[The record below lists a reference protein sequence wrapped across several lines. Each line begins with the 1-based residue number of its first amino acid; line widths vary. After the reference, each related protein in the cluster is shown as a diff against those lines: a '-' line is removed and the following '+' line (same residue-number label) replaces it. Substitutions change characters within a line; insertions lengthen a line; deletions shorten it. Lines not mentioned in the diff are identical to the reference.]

1 MDKLNLKFYSID
13 EKFDRLSRKI
23 ETINEKL
30 SKIDNKRES
39 IMTDIELKTRKII
52 QEIVNDNMKDYKKLM
67 EDVEMMKY
75 RRIKLDLEKSEKE
88 KRDEK
93 LFTKGTNKEKITD

>member
-75 RRIKLDLEKSEKE
+75 RRIKFDKE
-88 KRDEK
+88 KLEGKRDGEEILK
-93 LFTKGTNKEKITD
+93 ARRNES